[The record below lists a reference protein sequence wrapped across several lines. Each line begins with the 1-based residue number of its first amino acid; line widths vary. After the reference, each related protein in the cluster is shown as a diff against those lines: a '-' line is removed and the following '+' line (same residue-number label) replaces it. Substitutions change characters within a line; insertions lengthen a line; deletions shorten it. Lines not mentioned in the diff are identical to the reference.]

1 MDMSKKIVALFLAF
15 MMLFAVVGCSTNDT
29 ANNTSNNQEAT
40 EETNKTGTTDPE
52 ESKNTLE
59 GKTLNVVAAFSNKEE
74 VFAKFTGETGIKVN
88 FLDMSS
94 GEVLS
99 RVEAEGGKP
108 VADLWFGGGVDSF
121 ISAANKGLLEAYAS
135 PEAEKIPAEFKDPE
149 GYWNGIYL
157 VITGFI
163 VNNDVLTEKSLEAPK
178 AWKDLTDSKYE
189 GEIIMSNPAISG
201 TNYAIV
207 NSLLQSMGNEEGWKY
222 LEGLGKNIPYFGKRG
237 SEPQKKTVAGEY
249 AVGITYV
256 DGGIMNLPKEHPVS
270 VIFPEDGIPW
280 VPASMA
286 IFKNA
291 ENLDTAKAFVDW
303 ALSVDGQQFIS
314 ELNSTIMV
322 RPEVPKPEIL
332 GSTPLDKLLDVDFNR
347 FGSERDAVL
356 DIWEKKVAK

>member
-1 MDMSKKIVALFLAF
+1 MSKRIVALFLAF
-15 MMLFAVVGCSTNDT
+15 MMLFTVVGCSTNDT
-29 ANNTSNNQEAT
+29 ANNNSSNQEAT
-40 EETNKTGTTDPE
+40 EETNKATTAKPE
-52 ESKNTLE
+52 ENKKSLE

-74 VFAKFTGETGIKVN
+74 VFAKFTEETGIKVN

-121 ISAANKGLLEAYAS
+121 ISAANKGLLEAYTS
-135 PEAEKIPAEFKDPE
+135 PEAEKIPAQFKDPE

-163 VNNDVLTEKSLEAPK
+163 VNNDVLAEKSLDAPK
-178 AWKDLTDSKYE
+178 TWKDITDNKYK

-207 NSLLQSMGNEEGWKY
+207 NSLLQSMGNEEGWQY
-222 LEGLGKNIPYFGKRG
+222 FENLGENIPYFGKRG
-237 SEPQKKTVAGEY
+237 SEPHKKTISGEY
-249 AVGITYV
+249 AVGITYI
-256 DGGIMNLPKEHPVS
+256 DGGIMNLPNEYPVS
-270 VIFPEDGIPW
+270 VVFPEDGIPW

-291 ENLDTAKAFVDW
+291 ENLDTAKTFVDW
-303 ALSVDGQQFIS
+303 ALSLEGQQFIS
-314 ELNSTIMV
+314 DLNSTIMI
-322 RPEVPKPEIL
+322 RPEVPKPEVL
-332 GSTPLDKLLDVDFNR
+332 ESTPIENLLDVDFNK
-347 FGSERDAVL
+347 FGAERDAIL
-356 DIWEKKVAK
+356 DIWSKKVAK

>member
-1 MDMSKKIVALFLAF
+1 MCKKILALFLALI
-15 MMLFAVVGCSTNDT
+15 MLFAVAGCSP
-29 ANNTSNNQEAT
+29 NNTADNKENTQAST
-40 EETNKTGTTDPE
+40 EEKNKKPL
-52 ESKNTLE
+52 KV
-59 GKTLNVVAAFSNKEE
+59 KTLNVVAAFSNKEE
-74 VFAKFTGETGIKVN
+74 VFAKFTEETGIKVN

-99 RVEAEGGKP
+99 RVEAEGGNP

-121 ISAANKGLLEAYAS
+121 ISAANKGLLEAYVS
-135 PEAEKIPAEFKDPE
+135 PEAEKIPAQFKDPD

-163 VNNDVLTEKSLEAPK
+163 VNNDVLTEKGLDTPK
-178 AWKDLTDSKYE
+178 AWKDLVDSKYE
-189 GEIIMSNPAISG
+189 GEVIMSNPAISG

-222 LEGLGKNIPYFGKRG
+222 FEKLGKNIPYFGKRG
-237 SEPQKKTVAGEY
+237 SEPHKKTIAGEY
-249 AVGITYV
+249 AIGITYI
-256 DGGIMNLPKEHPVS
+256 DGGIMNLPNEYPVS

-303 ALSVDGQQFIS
+303 ALSVEGQQFIS
-314 ELNSTIMV
+314 NLNSTIMV

-332 GSTPLDKLLDVDFNR
+332 GGTPLEKLLDVDFNR
-347 FGSERDAVL
+347 FGTERDTVL
-356 DIWEKKVAK
+356 DIWSENVTK